1 MGQTADLIVFACTN
15 SFSLPFD
22 AVKTITVVCRVV
34 IIIKLNFAVTS
45 LTI

>member
-34 IIIKLNFAVTS
+34 YNI
-45 LTI
+45 